1 MNVSLKS
8 QQGMTFMSMIFV
20 LGLIG
25 FFVLLILKIGPIYLD
40 HSKVVNALAALEKTT
55 DIATKS
61 EMEIRSM
68 LDKRLNMNYVYDIK
82 AQSREDVKIT
92 KNGNYLKVEIQYEVA
107 KKIIGNLSAL
117 AEFDDV
123 IEVGVP
129 E

>member
-1 MNVSLKS
+1 
-8 QQGMTFMSMIFV
+8 MTFLSMIFV

-40 HSKVVNALAALEKTT
+40 HSKVVNALAALEQTT
-55 DIATKS
+55 DIQTKS
-61 EMEIRSM
+61 EMEIKST
-68 LDKRLNMNYVYDIK
+68 LDKRLNMNYVYDVTKDDI
-82 AQSREDVKIT
+82 KIT

-107 KKIIGNLSAL
+107 KKIVGNLSAL

>member
-8 QQGMTFMSMIFV
+8 QHGMTFLSMIFV

-40 HSKVVNALAALEKTT
+40 HSKVVNALAALEQTT
-55 DIATKS
+55 DIQTKS
-61 EMEIRSM
+61 EMEIKST
-68 LDKRLNMNYVYDIK
+68 LDKRLNMNYVYDVTKDDI
-82 AQSREDVKIT
+82 KIT

-107 KKIIGNLSAL
+107 KKIVGNLSAL